1 MSEKKT
7 SNDLRRSYF
16 DIFDPS
22 FAKEDSDHN
31 AFTSRETELLF
42 LHNLSQILF
51 LDFLLS
57 MFKRV
62 FASKLQH
69 LVKKPFCII
78 TWFIE
83 SIGKAL
89 IFSFPKQQCL
99 FLYY

>member
-7 SNDLRRSYF
+7 SNDLRKTYF

-22 FAKEDSDHN
+22 VAKEDYDHN
-31 AFTSRETELLF
+31 AFKSHETELLF

-57 MFKRV
+57 LFKRV

-69 LVKKPFCII
+69 LVKKPFYIHH
-78 TWFIE
+78 
-83 SIGKAL
+83 L
-89 IFSFPKQQCL
+89 VH
-99 FLYY
+99 